1 LGADEKNIRIVFNK
15 CDRLD
20 PERDAV
26 KLARLRGMFP
36 DAVYL
41 SAKENTGLDE
51 LKRVLADFAG
61 KARQLLRVSIP
72 PQRHDLIA
80 LAHSC
85 GNVYEE
91 NYTPEGMAEIVFAID
106 EKFQHRFKEFLQ

>member
-1 LGADEKNIRIVFNK
+1 
-15 CDRLD
+15 
-20 PERDAV
+20 
-26 KLARLRGMFP
+26 MFP

-41 SAKENTGLDE
+41 SAKSGTGLDE

-61 KARQLLRVSIP
+61 KARNLLYVTIP

-80 LAHSC
+80 LAHGC

-91 NYTPEGMAEIVFAID
+91 NYTPDGMAEMVFAIE
-106 EKFQHRFKEFLQ
+106 EKFQHRFKEFLR